1 MTANGEEV
9 ADLPHNK
16 SNTIRETISSATKDV
31 IDNVKNVKGKA
42 ETVATI
48 VNEKLAETNVNNQDS
63 DNSGNSQVVYSSF
76 DDSSESYVQEKF
88 ASTNSDDKEFIANIS
103 NHQDYSIP
111 EGKNLC
117 SEYGSVIAVSG
128 DTLSFDGKN
137 YIVKSSSGD
146 LDRISYSLDYLAK
159 TNFSDIS

>member
-16 SNTIRETISSATKDV
+16 SNTISETISSAVENAVDRF
-31 IDNVKNVKGKA
+31 KNTKGK
-42 ETVATI
+42 T
-48 VNEKLAETNVNNQDS
+48 ETNVNNQDS
-63 DNSGNSQVVYSSF
+63 DNSGNNQVVYSSF
-76 DDSSESYVQEKF
+76 SDSSESYVQEKF